1 MTDIVIQLNK
11 KIDRTAI
18 HADTTI
24 DIVNNY
30 ASEGLALNTF
40 KYSDLSAPEQ
50 EALNVVL
57 DKLTFETEGGAIVWN
72 VVRTDKV
79 FDLTTSYVRDAQST
93 ETPLTD
99 VPDGSALTV
108 RFEVAG
114 FIENTFRE
122 LSLWYNDDFLV
133 PELDALAEIGITLTG
148 DGASFEIT
156 NDLQCKVSFLKPGAV
171 SDFYIINDV
180 EQSQIIMP

>member
-1 MTDIVIQLNK
+1 MTDIVIQLNR
-11 KIDRTAI
+11 KIDRTTI

-24 DIVNNY
+24 DVVNNY
-30 ASEGLALNTF
+30 ASEGLPLNTF
-40 KYSDLSAPEQ
+40 KYSDLSGPEQ

-57 DKLTFETEGGAIVWN
+57 DKLTYETEGGAIVWN

-79 FDLTTSYVRDAQST
+79 FDLRDSYVRDDQST
-93 ETPLTD
+93 ELPLTD
-99 VPDGSALTV
+99 VPDGSALIV

-122 LSLWYNDDFLV
+122 VSLWYNEDFLT
-133 PELDALAEIGITLTG
+133 PDLDALLEIGITITG

-156 NDLQCKVSFLKPGAV
+156 NDLQCKVSFIKPDAV

-180 EQSQIIMP
+180 EQAQIIMP